1 MWVRKRIDI
10 GWSDICYGIIRSCW
24 LADREAMLERI
35 EREWSGSD
43 DALACLSVRS
53 GFDLLLHTAQWP
65 EGSEVLMSALTI
77 PDMVRIVE
85 HHGHSAVPVDLDVSC
100 LTPKLDVLRSA
111 ITSKTR
117 AIVVAHLFGTR
128 VPLEPIIELAHEHG
142 LMVIEDCAQAFD
154 GRGYTGHPQADVSM
168 FSFGPIKTCSALQGA
183 LFRIRDRKLCDR
195 MREAHQQYLVQRRA
209 TYFRRLLKYSLIKF
223 LSTRPMMEALAR
235 GCRVAGRTHDGFSNR
250 MARGFKGPD
259 FFERI
264 RRQPSGTLLAMLDR
278 RLRNYDRN
286 RIDVR
291 QANGRLLD
299 ELLDDRIPRPG
310 SEPSFNNYWVFPI
323 VLDDPDCVLP
333 RLWKAGFDAT
343 QGESMCVVD
352 PPDDRPALAAKD
364 AKETVERM
372 VYLPLYPEMP
382 ERCLKRMAKV
392 LLDASRSDYEQRPA
406 RRIPRFRMRPASRQ
420 RRDAEAINAR

>member
-10 GWSDICYGIIRSCW
+10 GWSDICYGIMRSCW
-24 LADREAMLERI
+24 LADRAAMLDRI
-35 EREWSGSD
+35 QREWSSAD

-53 GFDLLLHTAQWP
+53 GFDLLMKTAQWP
-65 EGSEVLMSALTI
+65 EGSEVLMSAVTI

-85 HHGHSAVPVDLDVSC
+85 HHGHTAVPVDLEMGS
-100 LTPKLDVLRSA
+100 LAPKLDVIRSA
-111 ITSKTR
+111 ITSRTR

-183 LFRIRDRKLCDR
+183 LFRIRDRKLCR
-195 MREAHQQYLVQRRA
+195 QMREAHEQYLVQRRA
-209 TYFRRLLKYSLIKF
+209 TYFRRLLKYSLVKF
-223 LSTRPMMEALAR
+223 LSTRPMMEAIAR
-235 GCRVAGRTHDGFSNR
+235 GCRAAGRTHDGFSNS
-250 MARGFKGPD
+250 MARGFKGRD
-259 FFERI
+259 FFTRI
-264 RRQPSGTLLAMLDR
+264 RQQPSGTLLAMLDR
-278 RLRNYDRN
+278 RLRHYDRR

-291 QANGRLLD
+291 QSNGRLLD
-299 ELLDDRIPRPG
+299 QLLDNRIPRPG
-310 SEPSFNNYWVFPI
+310 SEATFNNYWVFPI

-343 QGESMCVVD
+343 QGESMCVVA
-352 PPDDRPALAAKD
+352 PPGDRADLTAKD
-364 AKETVERM
+364 ARETVERL

-382 ERCLKRMAKV
+382 ERCLRRMAQV
-392 LLDASRSDYEQRPA
+392 LLDASRSDYEQRPTRA
-406 RRIPRFRMRPASRQ
+406 GRRFRIRPPSRQ
-420 RRDAEAINAR
+420 RRNAEAINAR